1 MKIIQLILLLL
12 FTAHG
17 IKAQVKLSLQNKTGE
32 NLYDVKLWNREIGTI
47 EKDSIKIVTLEN
59 ITTRDGS
66 PNLNLSLV
74 YKNYPLKN
82 NQPGAR
88 CGNSLAKT
96 VYNGD
101 YIFDIKILSYKPGLY
116 KLETP
121 RHWNMSV
128 NNIPKRH

>member
-1 MKIIQLILLLL
+1 MKRIQLILLLL
-12 FTAHG
+12 FTTHG

-47 EKDSIKIVTLEN
+47 EKDSIKIITLEN
-59 ITTRDGS
+59 ITTRDGL

-88 CGNSLAKT
+88 CGNSLTKT

-121 RHWNMSV
+121 RYWNMSV